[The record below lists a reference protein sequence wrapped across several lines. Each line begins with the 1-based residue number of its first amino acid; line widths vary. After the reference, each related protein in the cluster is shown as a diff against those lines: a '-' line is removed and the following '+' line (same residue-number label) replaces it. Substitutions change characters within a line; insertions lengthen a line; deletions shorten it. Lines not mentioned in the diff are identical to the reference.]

1 MRNYD
6 LIIINVYSGIP
17 GSTLRETGS
26 KTVFVRLLVGC
37 FDRNFLLLLL
47 KTLKLN
53 SITRRKNM
61 HPIRKKAQPVAILMI
76 ILTLLLSVPYQA
88 AFAALVETETMLDM
102 SRGQEARETLKQ
114 FMARKDVRS
123 AIVSQGVDPLEADA
137 RLNSLSDAEVIQLAN
152 QIDQLPAGGDA
163 DRIVDYRLGYC
174 HTGAG
179 DYEVNV
185 VFKLTGCLFFW

>member
-1 MRNYD
+1 
-6 LIIINVYSGIP
+6 
-17 GSTLRETGS
+17 
-26 KTVFVRLLVGC
+26 
-37 FDRNFLLLLL
+37 
-47 KTLKLN
+47 
-53 SITRRKNM
+53 M

-114 FMARKDVRS
+114 FMARKDVRTT
-123 AIVSQGVDPLEADA
+123 IVSRGVDPLEADA

-163 DRIVDYRLGYC
+163 LGLLVTVLVVVILVLLIMRLM
-174 HTGAG
+174 
-179 DYEVNV
+179 
-185 VFKLTGCLFFW
+185 